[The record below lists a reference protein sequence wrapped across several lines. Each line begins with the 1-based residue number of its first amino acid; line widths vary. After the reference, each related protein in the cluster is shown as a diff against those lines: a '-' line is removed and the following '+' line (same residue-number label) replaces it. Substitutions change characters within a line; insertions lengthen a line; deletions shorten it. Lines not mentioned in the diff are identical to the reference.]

1 MKRIDGVTLDLI
13 EACKAAQ
20 DFVVGLDGAQT
31 IWEQLRAAIRKAEGS
46 RFVMYDERI

>member
-1 MKRIDGVTLDLI
+1 MKEIDGVTLDLI

-31 IWEQLRAAIRKAEGS
+31 IWEQLRTAIRNAHDTNDTNEES
-46 RFVMYDERI
+46 N